1 MSLSR
6 FIYEPFYSLSDF
18 DRLFD
23 EAFNSRTI
31 GNTGSRNRSQALIEG
46 GEPTNRVRALRPRM
60 DVHEDSTSNTVT
72 ATFELPGLKKEDVNI
87 DVHNN
92 VLTISG
98 ESKISSERDENG
110 YAIRERRFGR
120 FERSLPLPQGI
131 KSEDI
136 KAGLE
141 NGVLTVSF
149 PKTTPEQAPKKIAIS

>member
-6 FIYEPFYSLSDF
+6 FFYEPFYSLSDF

-23 EAFNSRTI
+23 EAFNARTDNTRARGQVTE
-31 GNTGSRNRSQALIEG
+31 GNESNGTRRL
-46 GEPTNRVRALRPRM
+46 ALRPRL
-60 DVHEDSTSNTVT
+60 DVHEDPSSNTVT

-92 VLTISG
+92 VLTVSG
-98 ESKISSERDENG
+98 ESKVSSERDENG
-110 YAIRERRFGR
+110 YVVRERRFGR

-131 KSEDI
+131 KGEDI

-149 PKTTPEQAPKKIAIS
+149 PKSTPEQAPKKITIS

>member
-23 EAFNSRTI
+23 EAFNARTS
-31 GNTGSRNRSQALIEG
+31 GNTGNRKLPSLLG
-46 GEPTNRVRALRPRM
+46 FSNNVLTLRSRM
-60 DVHEDSTSNTVT
+60 DVHEDSASNTVT

-98 ESKISSERDENG
+98 ESKISSDRDENG

-149 PKTTPEQAPKKIAIS
+149 PKTTPEQAPKKITIS

>member
-6 FIYEPFYSLSDF
+6 VFYEPFYSLSDF

-23 EAFNSRTI
+23 ESFNTRT
-31 GNTGSRNRSQALIEG
+31 GNTRLRNQIGGHNESNGSRRL
-46 GEPTNRVRALRPRM
+46 ALRPRL
-60 DVHEDSTSNTVT
+60 DVHENSASNTVT

-98 ESKISSERDENG
+98 ESKVSSEHDENG
-110 YAIRERRFGR
+110 YVVRERRFGR